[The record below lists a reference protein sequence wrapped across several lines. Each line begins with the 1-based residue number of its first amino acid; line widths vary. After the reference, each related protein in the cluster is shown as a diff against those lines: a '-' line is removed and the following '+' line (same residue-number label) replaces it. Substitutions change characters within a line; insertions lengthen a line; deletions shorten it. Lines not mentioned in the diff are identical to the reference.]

1 MSEENSKYPQIS
13 DIERELKR
21 ERYRQRYK
29 ISLKNTVFTLVTV
42 AAIAV
47 LVATLWL
54 PVLQIYGGSMSPTLE
69 DGQIVVSTT
78 VNKLES
84 GDIIAFYY
92 NNKVLVKRVIAGSGQ
107 WVNIDDKGDVYI
119 NDAYLNE
126 PYIQKKAKG
135 QTDIEYPYQVPE
147 GKIFVMGDERETS
160 VDSRTSVVGCI
171 DRDQIIGKI
180 VFSVWPIDKMG
191 SVG

>member
-1 MSEENSKYPQIS
+1 MRADSPVIRVVDLKKHYNDGTVHALDGVSASIYPG
-13 DIERELKR
+13 E
-21 ERYRQRYK
+21 
-29 ISLKNTVFTLVTV
+29 
-42 AAIAV
+42 
-47 LVATLWL
+47 
-54 PVLQIYGGSMSPTLE
+54 
-69 DGQIVVSTT
+69 VVV
-78 VNKLES
+78 VN
-84 GDIIAFYY
+84 
-92 NNKVLVKRVIAGSGQ
+92 VKRVIAGSGQ

-180 VFSVWPIDKMG
+180 VFSVWP
-191 SVG
+191 